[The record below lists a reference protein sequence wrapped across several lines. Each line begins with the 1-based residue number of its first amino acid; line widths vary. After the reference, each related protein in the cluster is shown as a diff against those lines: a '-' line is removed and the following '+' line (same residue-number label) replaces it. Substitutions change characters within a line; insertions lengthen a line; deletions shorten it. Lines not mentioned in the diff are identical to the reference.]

1 MKKGVLN
8 KIKKPLSLLLVVCSL
23 VSVMMF
29 SGCSGIVQKATVTV
43 NNVPIGE
50 DIFVY
55 FLDSAIV
62 KLGLTAEYAE
72 VEKLTIELV
81 NRYFKTNSLAKAEG
95 ISLNT
100 AQKAG
105 VSEKVNSTW
114 VMYGDYYTNIGLT
127 RETLTKVFTAEAYR
141 ESLMMKYYG
150 KGGIQEISETRLY
163 ANFHM
168 NYTVFQ
174 TITGYLTETDAAGN
188 KKPISKGEA
197 ETLILKFQNIH
208 AMVNSGEQ
216 TMEQAVQY
224 LVSTG
229 VQSSVQTVVLHK
241 DDTSYPEGFFEKI
254 QSLPSRKASI
264 ISTNEFIF
272 LVIRGETNMQSQYF
286 NQLKNDIIKDVG
298 DDSIDGVIDGAYIV
312 NNTINKET
320 AQSYFD
326 AIRYEKSR

>member
-8 KIKKPLSLLLVVCSL
+8 RIKKPLSLLLVLCSFIC
-23 VSVMMF
+23 VMMF

-43 NNVPIGE
+43 NNVPISE
-50 DIFVY
+50 DVFVY
-55 FLDSAIV
+55 FLDAATV
-62 KLGLTAEYAE
+62 QLGIASDYAQ
-72 VEKLTIELV
+72 VEKLAMELV
-81 NRYFKTNSLAKAEG
+81 NRYFKTNSLAVAEG

-100 AQKAG
+100 AQKAE

-114 VMYGDYYTNIGLT
+114 VMYGDYYTNIGIT

-141 ESLMMKYYG
+141 EAIMVKFYG

-163 ANFHM
+163 ANFNM

-174 TITGYLTETDAAGN
+174 SITGYLTTTDGAGN

-197 ETLILKFQNIH
+197 ETLILKFQNILN
-208 AMVNSGEQ
+208 MVNSGEQ
-216 TMEQAVQY
+216 TMEQAVEY
-224 LVSTG
+224 LASTG
-229 VQSSVQTVVLHK
+229 VQSAVQTVVLHK

-254 QSLPSRKASI
+254 QTLQPRNATI
-264 ISTNEFIF
+264 ISTNEYLF
-272 LVIRGETNMQSQYF
+272 LVVRGETNMSSQF
-286 NQLKNDIIKDVG
+286 FEQMKPEMIKDIA
-298 DDSIDGVIDGAYIV
+298 DENIDGVIDGAYIV

-326 AIRYEKSR
+326 AIRYEKSK